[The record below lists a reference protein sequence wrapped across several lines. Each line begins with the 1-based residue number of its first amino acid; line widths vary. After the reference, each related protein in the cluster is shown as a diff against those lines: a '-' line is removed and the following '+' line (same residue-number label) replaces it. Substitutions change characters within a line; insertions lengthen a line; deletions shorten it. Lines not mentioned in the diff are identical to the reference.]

1 MLTPARIRP
10 QVSAALALLMVTLSV
25 VVPMLDRADAGSGP
39 VVESEH
45 HPGTCPPAHDHTVC
59 TQHGGNLPLVSAFT
73 RSPAASTV
81 RTPLPPDARR
91 VSHSTASV
99 AANRSRA
106 PPSV

>member
-1 MLTPARIRP
+1 MRTVARLRP
-10 QVSAALALLMVTLSV
+10 HVSAALALLLVTLSV
-25 VVPMLDRADAGSGP
+25 AVPMLDRADAGSGV

-59 TQHGGNLPLVSAFT
+59 TQFGGNLPLVSAWS
-73 RSPAASTV
+73 RIPSAATV
-81 RTPLPPDARR
+81 RTPPLHDDLRL
-91 VSHSTASV
+91 SHTTVSV